1 MSGKLYVVATPIG
14 NLEDMSPRALRV
26 LRECD
31 LIAAEDTRHTGHLL
45 TRFELRQAA
54 GELPPVQRG
63 EADGGVS
70 AAVRRG
76 KSIALVSDAGMPG
89 VSDPGERLI
98 RAAVAAGVAME
109 VIPGPSAPVVALAG
123 SGFPMVPYY
132 FGGFLPV
139 KVGQRRKELARA
151 GARECT
157 SIYFESPYRV
167 VRMLEDAVAEIP
179 QARLCVARELTKK
192 FEEFRRGPAAEL
204 LEHFKAHEPRGEF
217 CVVIAPEEEEKKR
230 RRRGGVTL
238 HRRVRPRK
246 FQQVDMKLLKKMK
259 RNEAEER
266 RNQF

>member
-1 MSGKLYVVATPIG
+1 MAGKLYVVGTPIG
-14 NLEDMSPRALRV
+14 NLEDLSPRALRI

-31 LIAAEDTRHTGHLL
+31 LVAAEDTRHTGHLL
-45 TRFELRQAA
+45 TRFELRRPLVSYHQFS
-54 GELPPVQRG
+54 
-63 EADGGVS
+63 EAKRT
-70 AAVRRG
+70 AEFLHYFAEG

-98 RAAVAAGVAME
+98 RAAVEAGVALE

-139 KVGQRRKELARA
+139 KSGQRRKELARA

-167 VRMLEDAVAEIP
+167 VRMLEDAAAEIP
-179 QARLCVARELTKK
+179 QARLCLARELTKK
-192 FEEFRRGPAAEL
+192 FEEFRRGPAPEL

-217 CVVIAPEEEEKKR
+217 CVVIAPADEKVRRITAQEEEDAQR
-230 RRRGGVTL
+230 
-238 HRRVRPRK
+238 
-246 FQQVDMKLLKKMK
+246 
-259 RNEAEER
+259 
-266 RNQF
+266 

>member
-1 MSGKLYVVATPIG
+1 MAGKLYIVATPIG
-14 NLEDMSPRALRV
+14 NLEDLSPRALRI

-45 TRFELRQAA
+45 TRFELRKPMVSYHQFS
-54 GELPPVQRG
+54 
-63 EADGGVS
+63 EAKRT
-70 AAVRRG
+70 AEFLQYFAEG
-76 KSIALVSDAGMPG
+76 KSISLVSDAGMPG

-98 RAAVAAGVAME
+98 RAAVAAGVAVE

-139 KVGQRRKELARA
+139 KSGQRRKELARA

-167 VRMLEDAVAEIP
+167 VRMLEDAVVEIP
-179 QARLCVARELTKK
+179 QARLCLARELTKK
-192 FEEFRRGPAAEL
+192 FEEFRRGPASEL

-217 CVVIAPEEEEKKR
+217 CIVIAPVAEKMRASQEEER
-230 RRRGGVTL
+230 T
-238 HRRVRPRK
+238 
-246 FQQVDMKLLKKMK
+246 
-259 RNEAEER
+259 
-266 RNQF
+266 